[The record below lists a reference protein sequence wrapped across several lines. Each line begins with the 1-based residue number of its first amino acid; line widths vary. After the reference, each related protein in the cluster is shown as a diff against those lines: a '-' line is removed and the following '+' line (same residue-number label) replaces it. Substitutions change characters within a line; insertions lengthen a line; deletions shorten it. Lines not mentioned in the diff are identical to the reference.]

1 MVVVI
6 ISHLIHHYVI
16 FQDHATPMW
25 IAAQMG
31 HLNIVREL
39 IVAGAVVDAV
49 REVGIVSI
57 DFPI

>member
-1 MVVVI
+1 
-6 ISHLIHHYVI
+6 
-16 FQDHATPMW
+16 MW

-57 DFPI
+57 DYPILDQILF

>member
-1 MVVVI
+1 
-6 ISHLIHHYVI
+6 
-16 FQDHATPMW
+16 MW

-57 DFPI
+57 DFPICEILKIMSLAINKMFSTIVKR